1 MTSTSDTRRSTAY
14 QLALFTLAV
23 IVGGAIIL
31 VYPDPKPAPPPPL
44 PANVISIVAITK
56 TSPLVGSPRIAPA
69 PDVPVQFFAVGEQGQ
84 VPGVTAEVRTNNSGL
99 AQVRLERGLYVVK
112 YGDSGVYNIIVTKN
126 STLTITNYE
135 VDKIPQNI
143 KVLSLTKDW
152 QVAPSDYVLVTF
164 KNNISKKVLLTEAL
178 IDGKKAQSVKCRLQ
192 AGGEAELPE
201 YEGAAASCD
210 VKTIIEPAGDWDN
223 ILAVPGG
230 VYIPWSQV
238 KETLNMALRI
248 SYTDVDFKPNDEVK
262 PKQG

>member
-1 MTSTSDTRRSTAY
+1 MTSTSANRRSTAY
-14 QLALFTLAV
+14 QLALFALAV
-23 IVGGAIIL
+23 IVGGAVIL

-56 TSPLVGSPRIAPA
+56 TSPLVGSQRIAPA
-69 PDVPVQFFAVGEQGQ
+69 PDIPVQFFAVGEQGQ

-126 STLTITNYE
+126 STLTITKYE
-135 VDKIPQNI
+135 VDKIPQSI

-152 QVAPSDYVLVTF
+152 QVAPSDYVVVTF
-164 KNNISKKVLLTEAL
+164 KNNISKKVVLTDAL
-178 IDGKKAQSVKCRLQ
+178 IDGKKAQSIKCRLQ
-192 AGGEAELPE
+192 SEAEAEAPE
-201 YEGAAASCD
+201 YGVAASCD

-230 VYIPWSQV
+230 VYIPWSQA
-238 KETLNMALRI
+238 KETLNLALTI
-248 SYTDVDFKPNDEVK
+248 SYTDIDFKPNDEVK
-262 PKQG
+262 PK